1 MDRQQTCK
9 RCSIARVNALCNL
22 YEEAFEENESQS
34 LTDLKALVELA
45 QSRGYANGNQILRPK
60 LRRSKIRTLA
70 WNISSLLYNDDML
83 RLGISLNGR
92 GRP

>member
-1 MDRQQTCK
+1 MDKQQTCK
-9 RCSIARVNALCNL
+9 RCSIARVNALCTI
-22 YEEAFEENESQS
+22 YEEAFGENESQS
-34 LTDLKALVELA
+34 LTNLKTLVKLA
-45 QSRGYANGNQILRPK
+45 QSRGYAHGNRILRPD
-60 LRRSKIRTLA
+60 LRRGQVRTLA